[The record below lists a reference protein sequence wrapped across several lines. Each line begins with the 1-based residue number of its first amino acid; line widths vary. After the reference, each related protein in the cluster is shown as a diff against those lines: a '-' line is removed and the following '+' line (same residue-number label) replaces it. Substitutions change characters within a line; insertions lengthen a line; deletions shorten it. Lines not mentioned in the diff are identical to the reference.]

1 MLKYIIE
8 FLFCSA
14 AFMAFYKL
22 LLEGRVSHS
31 LARNYLVVTMFV
43 SLFIPMLEL
52 PLYPAE
58 TIYYE
63 IPVISTRDVEAVDDS
78 LPLAVADAYAE
89 PRAKA
94 SETEIITFE
103 KPTRSA
109 IDWAAVFTRAVWVIY
124 LLITLLN
131 LARFVWRIYIIG
143 KLRRHSD
150 LTAYE
155 LYTLAV
161 SDRVREP
168 FSFWRTIFTNRSFSE
183 IEHRQIISHELSHIR
198 HHHTAERLALELLRC
213 VAWFNPFV
221 WLAGSALVEV
231 HEWQADSDVLSE
243 GYDVYEYRQLIFRQL
258 FGYHPNMTN
267 GLSSQTSKKRFL
279 MMTNF
284 KKGKFSFVR
293 FGAILP
299 VVAVLVF
306 AFGAVRAESEIVI
319 KKSEGSDVTPTPAV
333 EVTEVAEL
341 QNVAEEP
348 DVPSP
353 AKNSPVT
360 TRDDDNVSA
369 ESVIPVTLAMPKVDT
384 VTYNRSFT
392 KATPIPTSGDDSPF
406 MKMTD
411 IIYLTVDDES
421 VTIKE
426 GESKEKII
434 LPLREM
440 VKTFHYPTSILSDFI
455 TRKASTKVIEQKW
468 ASGKVW
474 SYPVSNAVIVVD
486 AKKGATVADVRR
498 ARDWARWAILNLRA
512 TVSARM
518 TNVVYGRLC
527 ERDCEVLETAIP
539 MNVVLTP
546 QAEDILRLSPE
557 TDVIYNIADRL
568 PRYHGK
574 EGGAAYAEFADW
586 LEKQFDANKDKKK
599 ELKTLVKSHGTIF
612 AKIVIEKDGSLYIV
626 DHTNNDLDG
635 HLDFNDVIAGYLENM
650 CAISP
655 KWKPAKHNGKP
666 VRAQFSLFIKR
677 GKFDVGYEP
686 PFPNLNQ
693 ENADKSVPRGVVVN
707 PKQSDRYSN
716 YQIKIKIKKITL
728 TDEQTVVDLYVEQWH
743 NWWVRIESNSVLM
756 TGDKVYPIQDVRGAV
771 MDVKYWMPQSG
782 KAVFQL
788 IFPPI
793 DCKTD
798 KLTFGESGWRIED
811 IDLSELTSG
820 VQRDNIE
827 LNNLTSKMQG
837 GEKIPAG
844 FYQVSGFD
852 TKHEWTKLSGEAMKY
867 VMDTAPRFVF
877 EENNEVEIVSPVNN
891 DYIKSGKYSYKLTLD
906 KKQSKSHGYIERK
919 GNIEFANGDNHY
931 NYPCTIRQHEEDE
944 SSYNLQIYFNHYI
957 SDIDV
962 DVKFILFSLFE

>member
-63 IPVISTRDVEAVDDS
+63 IPVISTHDVEAVDDS
-78 LPLAVADAYAE
+78 LPLAVADADAE
-89 PRAKA
+89 PRTEVP
-94 SETEIITFE
+94 ETEIITFE

-150 LTAYE
+150 LTTYE

-221 WLAGSALVEV
+221 WLAGTALVEV

-319 KKSEGSDVTPTPAV
+319 KKPAPVV
-333 EVTEVAEL
+333 EVT
-341 QNVAEEP
+341 
-348 DVPSP
+348 DVVDSTEITSP
-353 AKNSPVT
+353 AQNSTEGIITWEKAEKQTFNRKFTDLAPAPSAK
-360 TRDDDNVSA
+360 DD
-369 ESVIPVTLAMPKVDT
+369 T
-384 VTYNRSFT
+384 
-392 KATPIPTSGDDSPF
+392 PF
-406 MKMTD
+406 MKTSD
-411 IIYLTVDDES
+411 ILLITVDDKN
-421 VTIKE
+421 VIIQE
-426 GESKEKII
+426 GEKKEKII

-486 AKKGATVADVRR
+486 AKKSATVADVRR

-586 LEKQFDANKDKKK
+586 LEKQFDANKDKKE

-612 AKIVIEKDGSLYIV
+612 AKIVIEKDGSLSVY
-626 DHTNNDLDG
+626 DKLNNDLDG
-635 HLDFNDVIAGYLENM
+635 QRSIDDLVAEYLEYM
-650 CAISP
+650 CAASP

-716 YQIKIKIKKITL
+716 YQVKIKIKKVTL

-756 TGDKVYPIQDVRGAV
+756 TGDKVYPIQDVRGAQ

-820 VQRDNIE
+820 VQRGNIE
-827 LNNLTSKMQG
+827 LNNLTSKMRG

-844 FYQVSGFD
+844 FYQFSGFD

-877 EENNEVEIVSPVNN
+877 GENNEVEIVSPVNN

>member
-1 MLKYIIE
+1 MLMLKYIIE

-63 IPVISTRDVEAVDDS
+63 IPVITTPNPVVDDS
-78 LPLAVADAYAE
+78 LPLVAADTAAE
-89 PRAKA
+89 PRTEVP
-94 SETEIITFE
+94 ETEIITFE

-198 HHHTAERLALELLRC
+198 HHHTAERLAVELLRC

-221 WLAGSALVEV
+221 WLAGTALVEV

-319 KKSEGSDVTPTPAV
+319 KKPAPVV
-333 EVTEVAEL
+333 EVT
-341 QNVAEEP
+341 
-348 DVPSP
+348 DVVDSTEITSP
-353 AKNSPVT
+353 AQNSTEGIITWEKAEKQTFNRKFTDLAPT
-360 TRDDDNVSA
+360 PSAKDD
-369 ESVIPVTLAMPKVDT
+369 T
-384 VTYNRSFT
+384 
-392 KATPIPTSGDDSPF
+392 PF
-406 MKMTD
+406 MKTSD
-411 IIYLTVDDES
+411 ILLITVDDKN
-421 VTIKE
+421 VIIQE
-426 GESKEKII
+426 GEKKEKII
-434 LPLREM
+434 
-440 VKTFHYPTSILSDFI
+440 FSLSDILMTSDIYTNVLTQFI
-455 TRKASTKVIEQKW
+455 TKEASSNVITQKW
-468 ASGKVW
+468 ANGKEW

-486 AKKGATVADVRR
+486 AKKSATVADVRR
-498 ARDWARWAILNLRA
+498 VRDWARWVILKLRA
-512 TVSARM
+512 EVSNRE
-518 TNVVYGRLC
+518 VKVLYGRLC
-527 ERDCEVLETAIP
+527 ERDCEVLEKAIP
-539 MNVVLTP
+539 MNVVLTR
-546 QAEDILRLSPE
+546 QAENILNLSPE
-557 TDVIYNIADRL
+557 TDVMYKLADQL
-568 PRYHGK
+568 PRFQGL

-586 LEKQFDANKDKKK
+586 LEEQFDKNKERGRQL
-599 ELKTLVKSHGTIF
+599 ELHTKNGSVFFVS
-612 AKIVIEKDGSLYIV
+612 IVVEKDGSLYV
-626 DHTNNDLDG
+626 LDQTNSDLDG
-635 HLDFNDVIAGYLENM
+635 HLYMNDLIDDQLEYM
-650 CAISP
+650 CTLSP
-655 KWKPAKHNGKP
+655 KWIPAKHNGEP
-666 VRAQFSLFIKR
+666 VRVQFGLFVER
-677 GKFDVGYEP
+677 GGKISVGYKP
-686 PFPNLNQ
+686 PFPNFNQ
-693 ENADKSVPRGVVVN
+693 TSTEKSVPRGVVVN

-716 YQIKIKIKKITL
+716 EQVKIKITKVTL

-756 TGDKVYPIQDVRGAV
+756 TEDKVYPIQDVRGAV

-798 KLTFGESGWRIED
+798 KLTFVAGVWRIDD

-827 LNNLTSKMQG
+827 LNNLTSKMRG

-867 VMDTAPRFVF
+867 VLDTAPRFVF

-944 SSYNLQIYFNHYI
+944 SSYNLHIYFNHYI